1 MISFFALS
9 PLHQSHIFKKNQSS
23 KNSMYFREREKQRER
38 EIGTEGRRERQ
49 GGKEGGREKE
59 DERNMKI
66 SLGI

>member
-1 MISFFALS
+1 
-9 PLHQSHIFKKNQSS
+9 
-23 KNSMYFREREKQRER
+23 MYFREREKQRER
-38 EIGTEGRRERQ
+38 EIGREGRRERQ

>member
-1 MISFFALS
+1 
-9 PLHQSHIFKKNQSS
+9 
-23 KNSMYFREREKQRER
+23 MYFREREKQRER